1 MAIIKYSK
9 TGRGRP
15 ATLDTDVIYSQ
26 IESNLNKALSRLSE
40 FRKSSKGYRGESIYG
55 TSTSLPDWI
64 SETFDLLD
72 ANEMGRKLSIKEIE
86 TIKQTAKSL
95 RELTSK
101 QKRVYERALDT
112 QLTSQY
118 IKDIEKG
125 LEGSHSKFQQKQIQN
140 VTMKL
145 EKMTPVQRQ
154 KFIQSQY
161 YQDPRTAKGRY
172 RRVLNWSK
180 ADSGKQHMSYDEAWA
195 YLQKRRLD
203 EYYIR
208 EDIIDDI

>member
-72 ANEMGRKLSIKEIE
+72 ANERGRKLSIKEIE

-112 QLTSQY
+112 QLT
-118 IKDIEKG
+118 
-125 LEGSHSKFQQKQIQN
+125 
-140 VTMKL
+140 
-145 EKMTPVQRQ
+145 
-154 KFIQSQY
+154 
-161 YQDPRTAKGRY
+161 
-172 RRVLNWSK
+172 
-180 ADSGKQHMSYDEAWA
+180 
-195 YLQKRRLD
+195 
-203 EYYIR
+203 
-208 EDIIDDI
+208 